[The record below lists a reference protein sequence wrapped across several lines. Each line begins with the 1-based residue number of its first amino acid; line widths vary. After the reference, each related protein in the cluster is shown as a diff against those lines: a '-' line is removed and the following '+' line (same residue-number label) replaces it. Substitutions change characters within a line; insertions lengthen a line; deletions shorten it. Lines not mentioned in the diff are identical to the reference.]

1 MSEKLRDFLT
11 HLVSGVIIAAAVF
24 FLNQGRGYPTI
35 QCLCDG
41 CFVAAV
47 FLLGIGGIRSAANQG
62 TFDVVG
68 FGLRSMVGM
77 ALPVLNW
84 EKETMEQYRERKTQ
98 ERKTPAGLLQAG
110 AVYLILSLVTYFF
123 YCQIYE

>member
-1 MSEKLRDFLT
+1 MRGKLWDFLT
-11 HLVSGVIIAAAVF
+11 HLAAGAIIAAAVF
-24 FLNQGRGYPTI
+24 FMNQGRGYPTI

-47 FLLGIGGIRSAANQG
+47 FLLGIGGIRAAGNQG
-62 TFDVVG
+62 TFDVMG
-68 FGLRSMVGM
+68 FGLRTVVNT

-84 EKETMEQYRERKTQ
+84 EKETMEQYRERKAR

-123 YCQIYE
+123 YYQIYK

>member
-11 HLVSGVIIAAAVF
+11 HLAAGAIMAAAVF
-24 FLNQGRGYPTI
+24 FLNQGRGYPPI

-47 FLLGIGGIRSAANQG
+47 LLLGTSGIRAATNQG
-62 TFDVVG
+62 TFDVIG
-68 FGLRSMVGM
+68 FGLRTVVNM

-98 ERKTPAGLLQAG
+98 ERKTPAGLFQAG
-110 AVYLILSLVTYFF
+110 AVYLILSLVTLFF
-123 YCQIYE
+123 YYQIYE